1 MVHSPTS
8 ETPNMPAS
16 ALLTDSTLLEIR
28 LNINS
33 TPEKGGSVLGIVKP
47 VWQRALEGEMRISWS
62 KDMLDRDLVLRDIL
76 KFGHVV
82 SEKFRVESSK
92 EGEMGRKFLIEIMR
106 VKYKDE
112 LRYYRECKKLRE
124 SLRDYLRKKYGRQ
137 KYNKLMDKIKDSLE
151 GRRRELADKF
161 SRNTQF
167 QFIKSG
173 KIVAKLYNFCV
184 DF

>member
-1 MVHSPTS
+1 MHSPTS

-16 ALLTDSTLLEIR
+16 ALLTDSTLLEIK
-28 LNINS
+28 LKINS
-33 TPEKGGSVLGIVKP
+33 TPEEGGSVLGIVKP
-47 VWQRALEGEMRISWS
+47 VWQKALESEMRISWI

-76 KFGHVV
+76 KFGHVI

-124 SLRDYLRKKYGRQ
+124 SLRDY
-137 KYNKLMDKIKDSLE
+137 
-151 GRRRELADKF
+151 
-161 SRNTQF
+161 
-167 QFIKSG
+167 
-173 KIVAKLYNFCV
+173 
-184 DF
+184 

>member
-16 ALLTDSTLLEIR
+16 ALLTDSTLLEIK
-28 LNINS
+28 LKINS
-33 TPEKGGSVLGIVKP
+33 TPEEGGSVLGIVKP
-47 VWQRALEGEMRISWS
+47 VWQKALESEMRISWI

-76 KFGHVV
+76 KFGHVI

-124 SLRDYLRKKYGRQ
+124 SLRDY
-137 KYNKLMDKIKDSLE
+137 
-151 GRRRELADKF
+151 
-161 SRNTQF
+161 
-167 QFIKSG
+167 
-173 KIVAKLYNFCV
+173 
-184 DF
+184 